1 MEILN
6 LGGSFEP
13 SDRSPKKKKLKVVI
27 GIGLLAGVLGMGST
41 LAATITINTANNV
54 EFGQGVSQA
63 TACDPAITLTPKSQ
77 FVNNAFTSDTSTGFA
92 FSDLVISAVDNTAC
106 AGQYLIFSA
115 YTTDAA
121 FTQYTTNASGYA
133 TPLYM
138 SWTYTSTA
146 ANNEFGGAGVTEGT
160 GTNSRCSFLVPG
172 DTSTTT
178 NITCST
184 GKSQPTAFSGSA
196 AAITGSAGAKTYTI
210 TFSDSYK
217 RVPANAVNKITIES
231 SGSAA

>member
-63 TACDPAITLTPKSQ
+63 TACDPAITVTPKSQ
-77 FVNNAFTSDTSTGFA
+77 FVNSVSTAETATGFA
-92 FSDLVISAVDNTAC
+92 FSQLVFSGVDSTAC
-106 AGQYLIFSA
+106 ASQYLIFSA
-115 YTTDAA
+115 YTTDGTT
-121 FTQYTTNASGYA
+121 FGKYTTDSSGVA

-138 SWTYTSTA
+138 SGTYS
-146 ANNEFGGAGVTEGT
+146 EGEGYSFGGSAPGSGT
-160 GTNSRCSFLVPG
+160 GVGANSRCAVKVADGSLTCFGGTP
-172 DTSTTT
+172 STT
-178 NITCST
+178 
-184 GKSQPTAFSGSA
+184 AFVGQVA
-196 AAITGSAGAKTYTI
+196 DMTGSGATTTYTL
-210 TFSDSYK
+210 TFNANTYM